1 MSDDIQPTTHWSN
14 SCMTIIKVLSVV
26 FLLLSLLFLA
36 IAGANFAVLGAIFTD
51 PEWEGTLR
59 AVVFGAVAFALV
71 FALSLLGLWATSM
84 RTELHTMMFTGVA
97 AVVVVTMIIEVA
109 SGCFG
114 ASGAAFGIGYINGFC
129 LFTGVLAAV
138 SCGLGVSSI
147 MSDRN
152 LAASKAPTTWP
163 SADEL
168 VAAVEGEGAE
178 AADVAADEVAADVT
192 DADSESAEAA
202 EPDADT
208 ADTEATEAEAEAD
221 STDESPNQDLAD
233 NTEPADAATPDAD
246 STGML
251 AIDSSMIAEARAG
264 HEPASDAAPLDPL
277 ADLDEPEPED
287 EDEDEDDAPFTG
299 KHLRVTK

>member
-1 MSDDIQPTTHWSN
+1 MSGDIQPTTHWSN

-36 IAGANFAVLGAIFTD
+36 IAGANFAVLGAIFSD

-59 AVVFGAVAFALV
+59 AVIFGAVAFALV

-114 ASGAAFGIGYINGFC
+114 ASSAAFGIGYINGFC

-168 VAAVEGEGAE
+168 VAAVEGEDAAVGADE
-178 AADVAADEVAADVT
+178 DAPAADDTAADDAVESEPAD
-192 DADSESAEAA
+192 ESLDQDLAETA
-202 EPDADT
+202 EPD
-208 ADTEATEAEAEAD
+208 
-221 STDESPNQDLAD
+221 NI
-233 NTEPADAATPDAD
+233 AATPDAD

-251 AIDSSMIAEARAG
+251 AIDSDMIAEARADR
-264 HEPASDAAPLDPL
+264 EPASDAAPLDPL
-277 ADLDEPEPED
+277 SDLDEPEL
-287 EDEDEDDAPFTG
+287 EDEDDDEDDVPFTG

>member
-36 IAGANFAVLGAIFTD
+36 IAGANFAVLGAIFSD

-59 AVVFGAVAFALV
+59 AVIFGAVAFALV
-71 FALSLLGLWATSM
+71 FALSLLGPWATSM

-114 ASGAAFGIGYINGFC
+114 ASSAAFGIGYINGFC
-129 LFTGVLAAV
+129 LFTGVLAAM

-147 MSDRN
+147 MSDRS

-168 VAAVEGEGAE
+168 VAAVEGEDAAEGADE
-178 AADVAADEVAADVT
+178 DAPAAGDAAADDAAESEPADEPLDQ
-192 DADSESAEAA
+192 DLAENA
-202 EPDADT
+202 EPDNAD
-208 ADTEATEAEAEAD
+208 
-221 STDESPNQDLAD
+221 
-233 NTEPADAATPDAD
+233 ATPDAD

-251 AIDSSMIAEARAG
+251 AIDSDMIAEARAG

-277 ADLDEPEPED
+277 ADLDEPEL
-287 EDEDEDDAPFTG
+287 EDEDDDEDDVPFTG

>member
-1 MSDDIQPTTHWSN
+1 MSGDIQPTTHWSN

-36 IAGANFAVLGAIFTD
+36 IAGANFAVLGAIFSD

-59 AVVFGAVAFALV
+59 AVIFGAVAFALV

-114 ASGAAFGIGYINGFC
+114 ASSAAFGIGYINGFC

-168 VAAVEGEGAE
+168 VAAVEGEDAAEGADE
-178 AADVAADEVAADVT
+178 DVSAADDAAADDAAESEP
-192 DADSESAEAA
+192 ADESLDQDLAETA
-202 EPDADT
+202 EPDNT
-208 ADTEATEAEAEAD
+208 VAT
-221 STDESPNQDLAD
+221 S
-233 NTEPADAATPDAD
+233 DAD

-251 AIDSSMIAEARAG
+251 AIDSDMIAEARAG

-277 ADLDEPEPED
+277 ADLDEPEL
-287 EDEDEDDAPFTG
+287 EDEDDDEDDVPFTG

>member
-36 IAGANFAVLGAIFTD
+36 IAGANFAVLGAIFSD

-59 AVVFGAVAFALV
+59 AVIFGAVAFALV

-114 ASGAAFGIGYINGFC
+114 ASSAAFGIGYINGFC
-129 LFTGVLAAV
+129 LFTGILAAV

-168 VAAVEGEGAE
+168 VAAFEGEDAAVGADE
-178 AADVAADEVAADVT
+178 DAPAADDTAADDAAESEP
-192 DADSESAEAA
+192 ADESLDQDLAETA
-202 EPDADT
+202 EPDN
-208 ADTEATEAEAEAD
+208 
-221 STDESPNQDLAD
+221 TD
-233 NTEPADAATPDAD
+233 ATPDAD

-251 AIDSSMIAEARAG
+251 AIDSDMIAEARADR
-264 HEPASDAAPLDPL
+264 EPASDAAPLDPL
-277 ADLDEPEPED
+277 ADLDEPEL
-287 EDEDEDDAPFTG
+287 EDEDDDEDDVPFTG

>member
-1 MSDDIQPTTHWSN
+1 MLDDIQPTTHWSN

-36 IAGANFAVLGAIFTD
+36 IAGANFAVLGAIFSD

-59 AVVFGAVAFALV
+59 AVIFGAVAFALV

-114 ASGAAFGIGYINGFC
+114 ASSAAFGIGYINGFC

-168 VAAVEGEGAE
+168 VAAVEGEDAAVGADE
-178 AADVAADEVAADVT
+178 DAPAADDTAADDAAESEP
-192 DADSESAEAA
+192 ADEPLDQDLAENA
-202 EPDADT
+202 EPDNAD
-208 ADTEATEAEAEAD
+208 
-221 STDESPNQDLAD
+221 
-233 NTEPADAATPDAD
+233 ATPDAD

-251 AIDSSMIAEARAG
+251 AIDSDMIAEARAG

-277 ADLDEPEPED
+277 ADLDEPEL
-287 EDEDEDDAPFTG
+287 EDEDDDEDDVPFTG

>member
-36 IAGANFAVLGAIFTD
+36 IAGANFAVLGAIFSD

-59 AVVFGAVAFALV
+59 AVIFGAVAFALV

-114 ASGAAFGIGYINGFC
+114 ASSAAFGIGYINGFC

-168 VAAVEGEGAE
+168 VAAVEGEDAAEGADE
-178 AADVAADEVAADVT
+178 DVSAADDAAADDAAESDP
-192 DADSESAEAA
+192 ADESLDQDLAETA
-202 EPDADT
+202 EPDN
-208 ADTEATEAEAEAD
+208 
-221 STDESPNQDLAD
+221 TD
-233 NTEPADAATPDAD
+233 ATPDAD

-251 AIDSSMIAEARAG
+251 AIDSDMIAKARADHG
-264 HEPASDAAPLDPL
+264 PVSDAAPLDPL
-277 ADLDEPEPED
+277 ADLDEPEL
-287 EDEDEDDAPFTG
+287 EDEDDDEDDVPFTG

>member
-36 IAGANFAVLGAIFTD
+36 IAGANFAVLGAIFSD

-59 AVVFGAVAFALV
+59 AVIFGAVAFALV

-114 ASGAAFGIGYINGFC
+114 ASSAAFGIGYINGFC

-233 NTEPADAATPDAD
+233 NTEPA
-246 STGML
+246 
-251 AIDSSMIAEARAG
+251 
-264 HEPASDAAPLDPL
+264 SDAAPLDPL
-277 ADLDEPEPED
+277 ADLDEPEL
-287 EDEDEDDAPFTG
+287 EDEDDDEDDVPFTG

>member
-36 IAGANFAVLGAIFTD
+36 IAGTNFAVLGAIFSD
-51 PEWEGTLR
+51 SEWEGTLR
-59 AVVFGAVAFALV
+59 AVIFGAVAFALV

-114 ASGAAFGIGYINGFC
+114 ASSAAFGIGYINGFC

-168 VAAVEGEGAE
+168 VAAVEGEDAAVGADE
-178 AADVAADEVAADVT
+178 DAPAADDTAADD
-192 DADSESAEAA
+192 AA
-202 EPDADT
+202 ESEPA
-208 ADTEATEAEAEAD
+208 
-221 STDESPNQDLAD
+221 DESLDQDLAE
-233 NTEPADAATPDAD
+233 NTEPDNADVVAPDAD

-251 AIDSSMIAEARAG
+251 AIDSDMIAKARADHG
-264 HEPASDAAPLDPL
+264 PVSDAAPLDPL
-277 ADLDEPEPED
+277 ADLDEPEL
-287 EDEDEDDAPFTG
+287 EDEDDDEDDVPFTG

>member
-36 IAGANFAVLGAIFTD
+36 IAGANFAVLGAIFSD

-59 AVVFGAVAFALV
+59 AVIFGAVAFALV

-114 ASGAAFGIGYINGFC
+114 ASSAAFGIGYINGFC

-152 LAASKAPTTWP
+152 LAAGKAPTTWP

-168 VAAVEGEGAE
+168 VAAVEGEDAAVGADE
-178 AADVAADEVAADVT
+178 DAPAADDTAADDAAESEP
-192 DADSESAEAA
+192 ADESLDQDLAETA
-202 EPDADT
+202 EPD
-208 ADTEATEAEAEAD
+208 
-221 STDESPNQDLAD
+221 
-233 NTEPADAATPDAD
+233 NTVAPDAD

-251 AIDSSMIAEARAG
+251 AIDSDMIAEARAG

-277 ADLDEPEPED
+277 ADLDEPEL
-287 EDEDEDDAPFTG
+287 EDEDDDEDDVPFMG

>member
-36 IAGANFAVLGAIFTD
+36 IAGANFAVLGAIFSD

-59 AVVFGAVAFALV
+59 AVIFGAVAFALV

-114 ASGAAFGIGYINGFC
+114 ASSAAFGIGYINGFC

-152 LAASKAPTTWP
+152 LAASKVPTTWP

-168 VAAVEGEGAE
+168 VAVVEGEDAAVGADE
-178 AADVAADEVAADVT
+178 DAPAADDTAADDAAESEP
-192 DADSESAEAA
+192 ADESLDQDLAETA
-202 EPDADT
+202 EPDN
-208 ADTEATEAEAEAD
+208 
-221 STDESPNQDLAD
+221 TD
-233 NTEPADAATPDAD
+233 ATPDAD

-251 AIDSSMIAEARAG
+251 AIDSDMIAEARAG

-277 ADLDEPEPED
+277 ADLDEPEL
-287 EDEDEDDAPFTG
+287 EDEDDDEDDVPFTG

>member
-1 MSDDIQPTTHWSN
+1 MSGDIQPTTHWSN

-36 IAGANFAVLGAIFTD
+36 IAGANFAVLGAIFSD

-59 AVVFGAVAFALV
+59 AVIFGAVAFALV

-114 ASGAAFGIGYINGFC
+114 ASSAAFGIGYINGFC

-168 VAAVEGEGAE
+168 VAAVEGEDAAEGADE
-178 AADVAADEVAADVT
+178 DVSAADDAAADDAAESEP
-192 DADSESAEAA
+192 ADESLDQDLAENA
-202 EPDADT
+202 EPDNAD
-208 ADTEATEAEAEAD
+208 
-221 STDESPNQDLAD
+221 
-233 NTEPADAATPDAD
+233 ATPDAD

-251 AIDSSMIAEARAG
+251 AIDSDMIAEARADHG
-264 HEPASDAAPLDPL
+264 PVSDAAPLDPL
-277 ADLDEPEPED
+277 ADLDEPEL
-287 EDEDEDDAPFTG
+287 EDEDDDEDDVPFTG

>member
-36 IAGANFAVLGAIFTD
+36 IAGANFAVLGAIFSD

-59 AVVFGAVAFALV
+59 AVIFGAVAFALV

-114 ASGAAFGIGYINGFC
+114 ASSAAFGIGYINGFC

-168 VAAVEGEGAE
+168 VAAVEGEDAAEGADE
-178 AADVAADEVAADVT
+178 DAPAADDTAADDAAESEP
-192 DADSESAEAA
+192 ADESLDQDLAEPA
-202 EPDADT
+202 EPD
-208 ADTEATEAEAEAD
+208 
-221 STDESPNQDLAD
+221 
-233 NTEPADAATPDAD
+233 NTVTPDAD

-251 AIDSSMIAEARAG
+251 AIDSDMIAEARAG
-264 HEPASDAAPLDPL
+264 RESTPDAAPLDPL
-277 ADLDEPEPED
+277 ADLDEPEL
-287 EDEDEDDAPFTG
+287 EDEDDDEDDVPFTG

>member
-36 IAGANFAVLGAIFTD
+36 IAGANFAVLGAIFSD

-59 AVVFGAVAFALV
+59 AVIFGAVAFALV

-114 ASGAAFGIGYINGFC
+114 ASSAAFGIGYINGFC

-168 VAAVEGEGAE
+168 VAAVEGEGAAE
-178 AADVAADEVAADVT
+178 GADEDVSAADDAAADDAAESEP
-192 DADSESAEAA
+192 ADESLDQDLAETA
-202 EPDADT
+202 EPDN
-208 ADTEATEAEAEAD
+208 
-221 STDESPNQDLAD
+221 TD
-233 NTEPADAATPDAD
+233 ATPDAD

-251 AIDSSMIAEARAG
+251 AIDSDMIAEARADR
-264 HEPASDAAPLDPL
+264 EPASDAAPLDPL
-277 ADLDEPEPED
+277 ADLDEPEL
-287 EDEDEDDAPFTG
+287 EDEDDDDVPFTG

>member
-36 IAGANFAVLGAIFTD
+36 IAGANFAVLGAIFSD

-59 AVVFGAVAFALV
+59 AVIFGAVAFALV

-114 ASGAAFGIGYINGFC
+114 ASSAAFGIGYINGFC

-152 LAASKAPTTWP
+152 LAHH
-163 SADEL
+163 L
-168 VAAVEGEGAE
+168 AE
-178 AADVAADEVAADVT
+178 CRR
-192 DADSESAEAA
+192 
-202 EPDADT
+202 
-208 ADTEATEAEAEAD
+208 
-221 STDESPNQDLAD
+221 
-233 NTEPADAATPDAD
+233 
-246 STGML
+246 
-251 AIDSSMIAEARAG
+251 ARRRRRGRGCGRGRRRGCA
-264 HEPASDAAPLDPL
+264 
-277 ADLDEPEPED
+277 
-287 EDEDEDDAPFTG
+287 
-299 KHLRVTK
+299 RR

>member
-36 IAGANFAVLGAIFTD
+36 IAGANFAVLGAIFSD

-59 AVVFGAVAFALV
+59 AVIFGAVAFALV

-84 RTELHTMMFTGVA
+84 RTELHTMMFAGVA

-114 ASGAAFGIGYINGFC
+114 ASSAAFGIGYINGFC

-152 LAASKAPTTWP
+152 LAASKVPTTWP

-168 VAAVEGEGAE
+168 VAAVEGEDAAVGVDEDAP
-178 AADVAADEVAADVT
+178 AADDTAADDAAESEP
-192 DADSESAEAA
+192 ADEPLDQDLAETA
-202 EPDADT
+202 EPDN
-208 ADTEATEAEAEAD
+208 
-221 STDESPNQDLAD
+221 TD
-233 NTEPADAATPDAD
+233 ATPDAD

-251 AIDSSMIAEARAG
+251 AIDSDMIAEARAG
-264 HEPASDAAPLDPL
+264 HESASDAAPLDPL
-277 ADLDEPEPED
+277 ADLDEPEL
-287 EDEDEDDAPFTG
+287 EDEDDDEDDVPFTG

>member
-36 IAGANFAVLGAIFTD
+36 IAGANFAVLGAIFSD

-59 AVVFGAVAFALV
+59 AVIFGAVAFALV

-114 ASGAAFGIGYINGFC
+114 ASSAAFGIGYINGFC

-168 VAAVEGEGAE
+168 VAAVEGEDAAEGADE
-178 AADVAADEVAADVT
+178 DVSAADDAAADDAAESEP
-192 DADSESAEAA
+192 ADESLDQDLAETA
-202 EPDADT
+202 EPDN
-208 ADTEATEAEAEAD
+208 
-221 STDESPNQDLAD
+221 TD
-233 NTEPADAATPDAD
+233 ATPDAD

-251 AIDSSMIAEARAG
+251 AIDSDMIAEARADHG
-264 HEPASDAAPLDPL
+264 PVSDAAPLDPL
-277 ADLDEPEPED
+277 ADLDEPEL
-287 EDEDEDDAPFTG
+287 EDEDDDEDDVPFTG

>member
-36 IAGANFAVLGAIFTD
+36 IAGANFAVLGAIFSD

-59 AVVFGAVAFALV
+59 AVIFGAVAFALV

-114 ASGAAFGIGYINGFC
+114 ASSAAFGIGYINGFC

-168 VAAVEGEGAE
+168 VAAVGGEDASEGADGDAP
-178 AADVAADEVAADVT
+178 AADDTAADD
-192 DADSESAEAA
+192 AA
-202 EPDADT
+202 ESEPA
-208 ADTEATEAEAEAD
+208 
-221 STDESPNQDLAD
+221 DESLDQDFAE
-233 NTEPADAATPDAD
+233 NTEPDNAVTPDAD

-251 AIDSSMIAEARAG
+251 AIDSDMIAEARADR
-264 HEPASDAAPLDPL
+264 EPASDAAPLDPL
-277 ADLDEPEPED
+277 ADLDEPEL
-287 EDEDEDDAPFTG
+287 EDEDDDEDDVPFTG

>member
-36 IAGANFAVLGAIFTD
+36 IAGANFAVLGAIFSD

-59 AVVFGAVAFALV
+59 AVIFGAVAFALV

-84 RTELHTMMFTGVA
+84 RTELHTMMFIGVA

-114 ASGAAFGIGYINGFC
+114 ASSAAFGIGYINGFC

-168 VAAVEGEGAE
+168 VAAVEGEDAAE
-178 AADVAADEVAADVT
+178 SADEDAPAADDTAADDAAESEP
-192 DADSESAEAA
+192 ADESLDQDLAETA
-202 EPDADT
+202 EPD
-208 ADTEATEAEAEAD
+208 
-221 STDESPNQDLAD
+221 
-233 NTEPADAATPDAD
+233 NTVTPDAD

-251 AIDSSMIAEARAG
+251 AIDSDMIAEARAG

-277 ADLDEPEPED
+277 ADLDEPEL
-287 EDEDEDDAPFTG
+287 EDEDDDEDDVPFTG

>member
-36 IAGANFAVLGAIFTD
+36 IAGANFAVLGAIFSD

-59 AVVFGAVAFALV
+59 AVIFGAVAFALV

-114 ASGAAFGIGYINGFC
+114 ASSAAFGIGYINGFC

-168 VAAVEGEGAE
+168 VAAVEGEDAAVGADE
-178 AADVAADEVAADVT
+178 DAPAADDTAADDAAESEP
-192 DADSESAEAA
+192 ADESLDQDLAETA
-202 EPDADT
+202 EPDN
-208 ADTEATEAEAEAD
+208 
-221 STDESPNQDLAD
+221 TD
-233 NTEPADAATPDAD
+233 ATPDAD

-251 AIDSSMIAEARAG
+251 AIDSDMIAEARAG
-264 HEPASDAAPLDPL
+264 HESASDAAPLDPL
-277 ADLDEPEPED
+277 ADLDEPEL
-287 EDEDEDDAPFTG
+287 EDEDDDEDDVPFTG

>member
-36 IAGANFAVLGAIFTD
+36 IAGANFAVLGAIFSD

-59 AVVFGAVAFALV
+59 AVIFGAVAFALV

-97 AVVVVTMIIEVA
+97 TVVVVTMIIEVA

-114 ASGAAFGIGYINGFC
+114 ASSAAFGIGYINGFC

-147 MSDRN
+147 MSDRS

-168 VAAVEGEGAE
+168 VAAVEGEDAAEGADE
-178 AADVAADEVAADVT
+178 DVSAADDAAADDAAESEP
-192 DADSESAEAA
+192 ADESLDQDLAENA
-202 EPDADT
+202 EPDNAD
-208 ADTEATEAEAEAD
+208 
-221 STDESPNQDLAD
+221 
-233 NTEPADAATPDAD
+233 ATPDAD

-251 AIDSSMIAEARAG
+251 AIDSDMIAEARAG

-277 ADLDEPEPED
+277 ADLDEPEL
-287 EDEDEDDAPFTG
+287 EDEDDNEDDVPFTG
-299 KHLRVTK
+299 KHLRVTR

>member
-14 SCMTIIKVLSVV
+14 GCMTIIKVLSVV

-36 IAGANFAVLGAIFTD
+36 IAGANFAVLGAIFSD

-59 AVVFGAVAFALV
+59 VVIFGAVAFALV

-114 ASGAAFGIGYINGFC
+114 ASSAAFGIGYINGFC

-138 SCGLGVSSI
+138 NCGLGVSSI

-168 VAAVEGEGAE
+168 VAAVGGEDASEGADGDAPAADDTAADEAAAVDAAESEPADE
-178 AADVAADEVAADVT
+178 AADD
-192 DADSESAEAA
+192 A
-202 EPDADT
+202 EPD
-208 ADTEATEAEAEAD
+208 
-221 STDESPNQDLAD
+221 N
-233 NTEPADAATPDAD
+233 ADAVAPDAD

-251 AIDSSMIAEARAG
+251 AIDSDMIAEARAG
-264 HEPASDAAPLDPL
+264 RESTPDAAPLDPL
-277 ADLDEPEPED
+277 ADLDEPEL
-287 EDEDEDDAPFTG
+287 EDEDDDEDDVPFTG

>member
-36 IAGANFAVLGAIFTD
+36 IAGANFAVLGAIFSD

-59 AVVFGAVAFALV
+59 AVIFGAVAFALV

-114 ASGAAFGIGYINGFC
+114 VSSAAFGIGYINGFC

-152 LAASKAPTTWP
+152 LAASKAPATWP

-168 VAAVEGEGAE
+168 VAAVEGEDAAEGADE
-178 AADVAADEVAADVT
+178 DVSAADDAAADDAAESEP
-192 DADSESAEAA
+192 ADESLDQDLAETA
-202 EPDADT
+202 EPDST
-208 ADTEATEAEAEAD
+208 VAT
-221 STDESPNQDLAD
+221 S
-233 NTEPADAATPDAD
+233 DAD

-251 AIDSSMIAEARAG
+251 AIDGDMIAEARADHG
-264 HEPASDAAPLDPL
+264 PVSDAAPLDPL
-277 ADLDEPEPED
+277 ADLDEPEL
-287 EDEDEDDAPFTG
+287 EDEDDDEDDVPFTG

>member
-36 IAGANFAVLGAIFTD
+36 IAGANFAVLGAIFSD

-59 AVVFGAVAFALV
+59 AVIFGAVAFALV

-114 ASGAAFGIGYINGFC
+114 ASSAAFGIGYINGFC

-168 VAAVEGEGAE
+168 VAAVEGEDAAVGADE
-178 AADVAADEVAADVT
+178 DAPAADDTAADD
-192 DADSESAEAA
+192 AA
-202 EPDADT
+202 ESEPV
-208 ADTEATEAEAEAD
+208 
-221 STDESPNQDLAD
+221 DESLDQDLAETAETD
-233 NTEPADAATPDAD
+233 NTDATPDAD

-251 AIDSSMIAEARAG
+251 AIDSDMIAEARADR
-264 HEPASDAAPLDPL
+264 EPASDAAPLDPL
-277 ADLDEPEPED
+277 ADLDEPEL
-287 EDEDEDDAPFTG
+287 EDEDDDEDDVPFTG

>member
-36 IAGANFAVLGAIFTD
+36 IAGANFAVLGAIFSD

-59 AVVFGAVAFALV
+59 AVIFGAVAFALV

-114 ASGAAFGIGYINGFC
+114 ASSVAFGIGYINGFC

-147 MSDRN
+147 MSDRS

-168 VAAVEGEGAE
+168 VAAVEGED
-178 AADVAADEVAADVT
+178 AADDTEANA
-192 DADSESAEAA
+192 ESAEDA
-202 EPDADT
+202 ELDPENDPDADP
-208 ADTEATEAEAEAD
+208 A
-221 STDESPNQDLAD
+221 DESLDQDLAE
-233 NTEPADAATPDAD
+233 NTDPSDDSTVATPDAD

-251 AIDSSMIAEARAG
+251 AIDSDMIAKARADR
-264 HEPASDAAPLDPL
+264 EPASDAAPFDPL
-277 ADLDEPEPED
+277 ADLDEPEL
-287 EDEDEDDAPFTG
+287 EDEDDDEDDVPFTG
-299 KHLRVTK
+299 KHLRVAK

>member
-14 SCMTIIKVLSVV
+14 SCMTIIKVISVV

-36 IAGANFAVLGAIFTD
+36 IAGANFAVLGAIFSD

-59 AVVFGAVAFALV
+59 AVIFGAVAFALV

-114 ASGAAFGIGYINGFC
+114 ASSAAFGIGYINGFC

-152 LAASKAPTTWP
+152 LAASKVPATWP

-168 VAAVEGEGAE
+168 VAAVEGEDAAVGADE
-178 AADVAADEVAADVT
+178 DAPAADDAAADD
-192 DADSESAEAA
+192 AA
-202 EPDADT
+202 ESEPA
-208 ADTEATEAEAEAD
+208 
-221 STDESPNQDLAD
+221 DESLDQDLAETAEPV
-233 NTEPADAATPDAD
+233 NTVTPDAD

-251 AIDSSMIAEARAG
+251 AIDSDMIAEARAG

-277 ADLDEPEPED
+277 ADLDEPEL
-287 EDEDEDDAPFTG
+287 EDEDDDEDDVPFTG

>member
-36 IAGANFAVLGAIFTD
+36 IAGANFAVLGAIFSD

-59 AVVFGAVAFALV
+59 AVIFGAVAFALV

-114 ASGAAFGIGYINGFC
+114 ASSAVFGIGYINGFC

-168 VAAVEGEGAE
+168 VAAVEGEDAVEGADE
-178 AADVAADEVAADVT
+178 DAPAADDTAADD
-192 DADSESAEAA
+192 AA
-202 EPDADT
+202 ESEPA
-208 ADTEATEAEAEAD
+208 
-221 STDESPNQDLAD
+221 DESLDQDLAE
-233 NTEPADAATPDAD
+233 NTEPDNADAVAPDAD

-251 AIDSSMIAEARAG
+251 AIDGDMIAEARAG

-277 ADLDEPEPED
+277 ANLDEPEL
-287 EDEDEDDAPFTG
+287 EDEDDDEDDVPFTG

>member
-36 IAGANFAVLGAIFTD
+36 IAGANFAVLGAIFSD

-59 AVVFGAVAFALV
+59 AVIFGAVAFALV

-97 AVVVVTMIIEVA
+97 AVVIVTMIIEVA

-114 ASGAAFGIGYINGFC
+114 ASSAAFGIGYINGFC

-168 VAAVEGEGAE
+168 VAAVEGEDAAVGADE
-178 AADVAADEVAADVT
+178 DAPAADDTAADDAAESEP
-192 DADSESAEAA
+192 ADEPLDQDLAETA
-202 EPDADT
+202 EPDN
-208 ADTEATEAEAEAD
+208 
-221 STDESPNQDLAD
+221 TD
-233 NTEPADAATPDAD
+233 ATPDAD

-251 AIDSSMIAEARAG
+251 AIDSDMIAEARADR
-264 HEPASDAAPLDPL
+264 EPVSDAAPLDPL
-277 ADLDEPEPED
+277 ADLDEPEL
-287 EDEDEDDAPFTG
+287 EDEDDDEDDVPFTG

>member
-36 IAGANFAVLGAIFTD
+36 IAGANFAVLGAIFSD

-59 AVVFGAVAFALV
+59 AVIFGAVAFALV

-114 ASGAAFGIGYINGFC
+114 ASSAAFGIGYINGFC

-168 VAAVEGEGAE
+168 VAAVEGEDAAVGADE
-178 AADVAADEVAADVT
+178 NAPAADDTAADDAAESER
-192 DADSESAEAA
+192 ADESLDQDLAETA
-202 EPDADT
+202 EPDN
-208 ADTEATEAEAEAD
+208 
-221 STDESPNQDLAD
+221 TD
-233 NTEPADAATPDAD
+233 ATPDAD

-251 AIDSSMIAEARAG
+251 AIDSDMIAEARAG
-264 HEPASDAAPLDPL
+264 REPASDAAPLDPL
-277 ADLDEPEPED
+277 ADLDEPEL
-287 EDEDEDDAPFTG
+287 EDEDDDEDDVPFTG

>member
-26 FLLLSLLFLA
+26 FLLLSLLFLV
-36 IAGANFAVLGAIFTD
+36 IAGANFAVLGAIFSD

-59 AVVFGAVAFALV
+59 AVIFGAVAFALV

-84 RTELHTMMFTGVA
+84 RTELHTMMFIGVA

-114 ASGAAFGIGYINGFC
+114 ASSAAFGIGYINGFC

-168 VAAVEGEGAE
+168 VAAVEGEDAAEGADE
-178 AADVAADEVAADVT
+178 DAPAADDTAADDAAEIEP
-192 DADSESAEAA
+192 ADESLDQDLAENA
-202 EPDADT
+202 EPDNAD
-208 ADTEATEAEAEAD
+208 
-221 STDESPNQDLAD
+221 
-233 NTEPADAATPDAD
+233 ATPDAD

-251 AIDSSMIAEARAG
+251 AIDSDMIAEARAG

-277 ADLDEPEPED
+277 ADLDEPEL
-287 EDEDEDDAPFTG
+287 EDEDDDEDDVPFTG

>member
-36 IAGANFAVLGAIFTD
+36 IAGANFAVLGAIFSD

-59 AVVFGAVAFALV
+59 AVIFGGVAFALV

-114 ASGAAFGIGYINGFC
+114 ASSAAFGIGYINGFC

-168 VAAVEGEGAE
+168 VAAVEGEDAAEGADE
-178 AADVAADEVAADVT
+178 DVFAADDAAADD
-192 DADSESAEAA
+192 AA
-202 EPDADT
+202 ESEPA
-208 ADTEATEAEAEAD
+208 
-221 STDESPNQDLAD
+221 DESLDQDLAETAELD
-233 NTEPADAATPDAD
+233 NTDATPDAD

-251 AIDSSMIAEARAG
+251 AIDSDMIAEARADR
-264 HEPASDAAPLDPL
+264 EPASNAAPLDPL
-277 ADLDEPEPED
+277 ADLDEPEL
-287 EDEDEDDAPFTG
+287 EDEDDDEDDVPFTG

>member
-36 IAGANFAVLGAIFTD
+36 IAGANFAVLGAIFSD

-59 AVVFGAVAFALV
+59 AVIFGAVAFALV

-84 RTELHTMMFTGVA
+84 RTELHTMMFIGVA

-114 ASGAAFGIGYINGFC
+114 ASSAAFGIGYINGFC

-168 VAAVEGEGAE
+168 VAAVEGEDAAEGADE
-178 AADVAADEVAADVT
+178 DAPAADDTAADD
-192 DADSESAEAA
+192 AA
-202 EPDADT
+202 ESEPA
-208 ADTEATEAEAEAD
+208 
-221 STDESPNQDLAD
+221 DESLDQDLAETAEPV
-233 NTEPADAATPDAD
+233 NTVTPDAD

-251 AIDSSMIAEARAG
+251 AIDSDMIAEARAG

-277 ADLDEPEPED
+277 ADLDEPEL
-287 EDEDEDDAPFTG
+287 EDEDDDGDDVPFTG